1 MGSSGWGRLA
11 RAGLVLWAAGCAGGA
26 SKDEDSAGG
35 ADGAEGE
42 ADGADGAADGAADG
56 GDDGGP
62 ATFPEGPIAFT
73 LTGSGA
79 AELNLSFSAPDC
91 PYRVGG
97 TSFRQTWRGEGHVY
111 VLIVEVSRDFPGT
124 AGTYAAAGQARVRL
138 QEEAGGSL
146 AYFDS
151 TLGDGEVSVTLD
163 GFDTDA
169 SQAWGSFSAGALG
182 DSAGGRLEIGPQP
195 LPIWCPSLL

>member
-1 MGSSGWGRLA
+1 MGCAQWVKVA
-11 RAGLVLWAAGCAGGA
+11 RAALVLVAAGCTGGGG
-26 SKDEDSAGG
+26 KDDDSAAAVDSAGGG
-35 ADGAEGE
+35 ADGAG
-42 ADGADGAADGAADG
+42 DGAADG
-56 GDDGGP
+56 GDGVDPG
-62 ATFPEGPIAFT
+62 TFPEGPIAFT
-73 LTGSGA
+73 LTATGA
-79 AELNLSFSAPDC
+79 ADLNLSFSAPDC

-146 AYFDS
+146 AYYDS
-151 TLGDGEVSVTLD
+151 ALGDAEVSVTFD
-163 GFDTDA
+163 GFDVDA